1 MNEKTIDKGLK
12 ENRDLINKLPTM
24 LQIGN
29 LTLSDKGLPFKITVK
44 NEPGNVYFLKMLFY
58 VSLRMGY

>member
-12 ENRDLINKLPTM
+12 ENRDLINKLHTM

-29 LTLSDKGLPFKITVK
+29 LALSDKGLPFKITVK

>member
-12 ENRDLINKLPTM
+12 ENRDLINKLHTM